1 MDSRQR
7 DRSLCGFRPGA
18 FLATITIGIVL
29 AGTLQTTAARGQGLA
44 GVAALQVGLRAHGFY
59 AGPVDGLFGPQT
71 AKAIRT
77 LQRRHG
83 LLVDGVPGPRTR
95 AALGRYGRPRLG
107 SRLLRRGVFGRDV
120 AMVQFML
127 ARCRTDPG
135 PVDASFERETT
146 SAVRRYQQRAGAA
159 TDGVVGPTT
168 LRLLT
173 QRRSCGSSPSGR
185 VAAGVTVSGALIG
198 GLSAAGQTML
208 CARHSPIHCGW
219 PSRSRLPRRAERART
234 GLCPRRGQARA
245 RGAAGRCAQAS
256 CACATSPSQ
265 GVGGM
270 AGASG
275 VSTTGQL
282 TLDRGTQPAA
292 AAESP
297 AVGVPLVSRGSCKS
311 VRQAPRESGP
321 FGHPRPHSSCSAE
334 RYSRELLGPIIVVR
348 RKAHRLSLY
357 DGTRLVHTFR
367 VGTGKRGF
375 PTPLGRFSI
384 VSKARNP
391 WWIPPKSGWAQNLQ
405 PIPPGPGNPLG
416 TRWMGLSS
424 PGVGIH
430 GTPTPRRSDIP
441 GRTAAYGCT
450 SRMPSGFSAR
460 ARRHAGCD
468 RPRLEGG

>member
-1 MDSRQR
+1 MDTRQR

-18 FLATITIGIVL
+18 FLAAITIGIVL

-71 AKAIRT
+71 AKAVRA
-77 LQRRHG
+77 LQRRHD

-107 SRLLRRGVFGRDV
+107 SRLLRPGVFGRDV

-127 ARCRTDPG
+127 GRCGTDPG
-135 PVDASFERETT
+135 PVDASFERQTT
-146 SAVRRYQQRAGAA
+146 SAVRRYQQRAGVA

-173 QRRSCGSSPSGR
+173 QRRRCGSSPSGR

-198 GLSAAGQTML
+198 GLSAAWADDALRSAFSNPLRVAFRGRVFL
-208 CARHSPIHCGW
+208 IEPNAFARAYVRDAVKHALEARPGGALRLRVHVRRRPLRESVAWLERAVCRP
-219 PSRSRLPRRAERART
+219 PVNSRLIGLHNLRPRLSRQRSGCR
-234 GLCPRRGQARA
+234 LYRGALARA
-245 RGAAGRCAQAS
+245 FGKRLES
-256 CACATSPSQ
+256 
-265 GVGGM
+265 
-270 AGASG
+270 
-275 VSTTGQL
+275 
-282 TLDRGTQPAA
+282 LDR
-292 AAESP
+292 
-297 AVGVPLVSRGSCKS
+297 S
-311 VRQAPRESGP
+311 VVHIRTRRV
-321 FGHPRPHSSCSAE
+321 RPSVTRANF
-334 RYSRELLGPIIVVR
+334 GPIIVVR

-367 VGTGKRGF
+367 VGTGKRGL

-430 GTPTPRRSDIP
+430 GTPDATSVGYSRSHGCIRMYVPHAEWLFKRVHVGTPVVIV
-441 GRTAAYGCT
+441 
-450 SRMPSGFSAR
+450 R
-460 ARRHAGCD
+460 A
-468 RPRLEGG
+468 

>member
-77 LQRRHG
+77 LQRRRG

-107 SRLLRRGVFGRDV
+107 SRLLREACSAGTSRWSSSCSRAAVQIRGPSMPPSGGRRP
-120 AMVQFML
+120 APCG
-127 ARCRTDPG
+127 ATSSGRERPRTAWLG
-135 PVDASFERETT
+135 RRHFVCSR
-146 SAVRRYQQRAGAA
+146 SAAGAA
-159 TDGVVGPTT
+159 RRPAAVSQPVSRSRERSSGVCP
-168 LRLLT
+168 
-173 QRRSCGSSPSGR
+173 PP
-185 VAAGVTVSGALIG
+185 
-198 GLSAAGQTML
+198 GQTML

-219 PSRSRLPRRAERART
+219 PFEVASSSSSRTRSHGPMSETRSSTRSRRGRAALRPR
-234 GLCPRRGQARA
+234 
-245 RGAAGRCAQAS
+245 
-256 CACATSPSQ
+256 ACATSPSQ

-282 TLDRGTQPAA
+282 TFDRIRRPAA

-297 AVGVPLVSRGSCKS
+297 AVGVSLVSRGSCKS

-321 FGHPRPHSSCSAE
+321 VGHPRPHPSCSAE
-334 RYSRELLGPIIVVR
+334 RYFLARTFGPIIVVR

-357 DGTRLVHTFR
+357 DGTRLIHTFR

-384 VSKARNP
+384 VSKARNRGGFRP
-391 WWIPPKSGWAQNLQ
+391 SRAGRRTSNRFPLGPATHWARAGWACR
-405 PIPPGPGNPLG
+405 PRASAS
-416 TRWMGLSS
+416 TAR
-424 PGVGIH
+424 
-430 GTPTPRRSDIP
+430 PTPRRSDIP

-450 SRMPSGFSAR
+450 SRMPSGFSSACTS
-460 ARRHAGCD
+460 ARR
-468 RPRLEGG
+468 L